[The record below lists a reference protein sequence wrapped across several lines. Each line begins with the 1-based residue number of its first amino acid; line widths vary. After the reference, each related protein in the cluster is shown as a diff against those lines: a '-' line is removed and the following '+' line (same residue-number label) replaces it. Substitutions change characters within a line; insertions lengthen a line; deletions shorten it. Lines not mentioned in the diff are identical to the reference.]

1 MSFFSDLEHQIS
13 ASAIDAPRR
22 SLSVSVVHAE
32 DVDDF
37 VERLRGYHLQLT
49 QIDKGP
55 FAAKIVQAEL
65 AGALLTAAQYSRSLV
80 HTGEPPSGKI
90 TFAMGKSRLPAR
102 WHGQDFGSYD
112 LLVSP
117 TSGGE
122 IDLVTQAGF
131 GCATA
136 SFAPDLVKTTADRLG
151 FPPIGDNATN
161 ILLMPLERNKASMLR
176 AAFEAVFSDAVA
188 RPRSDRAATWSVAK
202 HEDLLRVLLTCA
214 GSATSKTKPVS
225 NGERARIMKAVLE
238 AVNDLPGEIL
248 SIGDLCRIARAS
260 ERTLNYAFLERFG
273 LSPALYMKVQ
283 RLNGVRRDL
292 CGHQEPSM
300 NVADVAN
307 KWGFWHLGQ
316 FARDYRNLFCELP
329 SATYKRKHNTG
340 AP

>member
-1 MSFFSDLEHQIS
+1 MSFFANLEHQIS

-22 SLSVSVVHAE
+22 SFSVSIVHAE

-37 VERLRGYHLQLT
+37 VEKLRGYRLQLT

-55 FAAKIVQAEL
+55 FAAKIVQTEL

-80 HTGEPPSGKI
+80 HAGEPPSGKI

-102 WHGQDFGSYD
+102 WQGQDFGSYD
-112 LLVSP
+112 LLVAP
-117 TSGGE
+117 TSGAE

-136 SFAPDLVKTTADRLG
+136 SFVPDVVKATADRLG
-151 FPPIGDNATN
+151 LSPIGDVAN
-161 ILLMPLERNKASMLR
+161 IVLIPLDRNKAVMLR
-176 AAFEAVFSDAVA
+176 SAFEAVFSDSVA
-188 RPRSDRAATWSVAK
+188 RPHSDRAAAWSVTK
-202 HEDLLRVLLTCA
+202 QEDLLRVLLSCVGNA
-214 GSATSKTKPVS
+214 MSKTKPAS
-225 NGERARIMKAVLE
+225 NSERARIIKAVLE
-238 AVNDLPGEIL
+238 AINDLPGEIL

-260 ERTLNYAFLERFG
+260 ERTLNYAFMQRFG

-283 RLNGVRRDL
+283 RLNGARRDL
-292 CGHQEPSM
+292 CGQQEPPM

-329 SATYKRKHNTG
+329 SATYKRKHNTDV
-340 AP
+340 P

>member
-1 MSFFSDLEHQIS
+1 MSFFADLEHQLS
-13 ASAIDAPRR
+13 ASATDAPRR
-22 SLSVSVVHAE
+22 SFSISVVHAE

-37 VERLRGYHLQLT
+37 VEKLRGYHLQLT

-55 FAAKIVQAEL
+55 FAAKIVQTEL
-65 AGALLTAAQYSRSLV
+65 AGTLLTAAQYGRSLV

-90 TFAMGKSRLPAR
+90 TFAMGKSRLPVR
-102 WHGQDFGSYD
+102 WQGQDFGAYD

-136 SFAPDLVKTTADRLG
+136 SFAPDIVKATADRLG
-151 FPPIGDNATN
+151 LPPIGDLTN
-161 ILLMPLERNKASMLR
+161 IVLIPLERSNAIMLR

-202 HEDLLRVLLTCA
+202 QEDLLCVLLSCTA
-214 GSATSKTKPVS
+214 NATSKTKPAS
-225 NGERARIMKAVLE
+225 NSERARIIKAVLE
-238 AVNDLPGEIL
+238 AIDDLPGEIL

-260 ERTLNYAFLERFG
+260 ERTLNYAFMERFG

-283 RLNGVRRDL
+283 RLNGARRDL
-292 CGHQEPSM
+292 RGHQEPSM

-329 SATYKRKHNTG
+329 SATRKRKHDTS

>member
-1 MSFFSDLEHQIS
+1 MSFFANLAHQIS
-13 ASAIDAPRR
+13 ASAADAQRR
-22 SLSVSVVHAE
+22 SFSVSVVHAE
-32 DVDDF
+32 DVDHF
-37 VERLRGYHLQLT
+37 VEKLRGYHLQLT

-55 FAAKIVQAEL
+55 FAAKIVQTEL
-65 AGALLTAAQYSRSLV
+65 AGVLLTAAQYGRSLV

-90 TFAMGKSRLPAR
+90 TFAMGKSRPPAR
-102 WHGQDFGSYD
+102 WQGQDFGSYD

-117 TSGGE
+117 TSGAE

-136 SFAPDLVKTTADRLG
+136 SFAPDIVKATADRLG
-151 FPPIGDNATN
+151 LPLPIGDVTN
-161 ILLMPLERNKASMLR
+161 IALVPLERNKARTLR
-176 AAFEAVFSDAVA
+176 AAFEKVFSDAVA
-188 RPRSDRAATWSVAK
+188 RPHGDRAAAWSVTK
-202 HEDLLRVLLTCA
+202 QEDMLRVLLGCA
-214 GSATSKTKPVS
+214 ANATSRTKSPS
-225 NGERARIMKAVLE
+225 NGERARIIKAVLE
-238 AVNDLPGEIL
+238 AIDDLPGEIL

-260 ERTLNYAFLERFG
+260 ERTLDYAFMERFG

-292 CGHQEPSM
+292 YGHQEPSM

-316 FARDYRNLFCELP
+316 FARDYRNLFGELP
-329 SATYKRKHNTG
+329 SATHKRKLNAG

>member
-1 MSFFSDLEHQIS
+1 MSFFANLAHQIS
-13 ASAIDAPRR
+13 ASATDAPRR
-22 SLSVSVVHAE
+22 SFSVSVVHAE

-37 VERLRGYHLQLT
+37 VEKLRGYHLQLS

-55 FAAKIVQAEL
+55 FAAKIVQTEL

-102 WHGQDFGSYD
+102 WQGRDFGSYD

-117 TSGGE
+117 TSGAE

-136 SFAPDLVKTTADRLG
+136 SFAPDIVKAIADRLG
-151 FPPIGDNATN
+151 LPPIGDVTN
-161 ILLMPLERNKASMLR
+161 IVLIPLERSNAIMLR

-188 RPRSDRAATWSVAK
+188 RPRSDRAAAWSVAK
-202 HEDLLRVLLTCA
+202 QEDLLRVLLGCA
-214 GSATSKTKPVS
+214 GNATSKTKPAS
-225 NGERARIMKAVLE
+225 NSERARIIKAVLE
-238 AVNDLPGEIL
+238 AINDLPGEIL

-260 ERTLNYAFLERFG
+260 ERTLNYAFMERFG

-292 CGHQEPSM
+292 RGHQEPSM

-316 FARDYRNLFCELP
+316 FARDYRNFFCELP
-329 SATYKRKHNTG
+329 SATHKRKHNTG